1 MLLTKLFRKG
11 QQLKAGKIT
20 GEHPKDSD
28 LPDEYVFDVM
38 DEMDEQFKLLYSDDK
53 QQIKESLDALDSQTP
68 LIVHDEE
75 NGYRLAEYDLSLMSD
90 QESNIKYVSLAG
102 LSSQAT
108 LADAFDL
115 LKDKRSGAVYIYNL
129 LDNQQIMGL
138 LRWDQIR
145 HILTIRNSL
154 L

>member
-1 MLLTKLFRKG
+1 
-11 QQLKAGKIT
+11 
-20 GEHPKDSD
+20 
-28 LPDEYVFDVM
+28 
-38 DEMDEQFKLLYSDDK
+38 
-53 QQIKESLDALDSQTP
+53 
-68 LIVHDEE
+68 
-75 NGYRLAEYDLSLMSD
+75 MSD
-90 QESNIKYVSLAG
+90 QNSNIKYVSLAG

>member
-1 MLLTKLFRKG
+1 M
-11 QQLKAGKIT
+11 
-20 GEHPKDSD
+20 
-28 LPDEYVFDVM
+28 
-38 DEMDEQFKLLYSDDK
+38 
-53 QQIKESLDALDSQTP
+53 
-68 LIVHDEE
+68 IVHDAE

-90 QESNIKYVSLAG
+90 QNISINYICLQG

-129 LDNQQIMGL
+129 MDNQQIMGIM
-138 LRWDQIR
+138 RWDKIR
-145 HILTIRNSL
+145 HILTIRNTL